1 MQRAGHVDNLAGL
14 CLYNPTFGYLLWW
27 YCTPGGEGL
36 LPYKID
42 GGASRVCCGTQPYD
56 VLWGYCTISVR
67 TPSRV
72 LRNPGLRCSF

>member
-42 GGASRVCCGTQPYD
+42 GGASRACCGTQPYD
-56 VLWGYCTISVR
+56 VL
-67 TPSRV
+67 
-72 LRNPGLRCSF
+72 